1 MTWLLALDSTIN
13 HALLVYSTV
22 EQILILFHSATCE
35 KSKSLCLLDFDS
47 EEKVAAAAACMTDDR
62 LSTVPWGPATR
73 LAGQPASKRP
83 RSFLLCHLLVTWRIL
98 LHGAS
103 GRGYPWGRN
112 LAVFLCFARG
122 NLKL

>member
-1 MTWLLALDSTIN
+1 MIWLLALDSTIN

-62 LSTVPWGPATR
+62 LSTVPWTAAEAASLLPA
-73 LAGQPASKRP
+73 LSFASNVENNFTC
-83 RSFLLCHLLVTWRIL
+83 S
-98 LHGAS
+98 
-103 GRGYPWGRN
+103 
-112 LAVFLCFARG
+112 
-122 NLKL
+122 